1 MNKNNKK
8 EMQVV
13 VLPDIPS
20 YQQLMVVNRWLL
32 RTVIFLMF
40 VIVLAGVFWL
50 PSSDFLGDYKTIT
63 ADDINIAQTNNNGST
78 DVDVLKGQVVGLISG
93 SIENKLNSLEQSLR
107 TGTLTNSLGELEAI
121 KTDVKML
128 RTYSVPTQ
136 ANKTNS
142 NEQIMREMSQL
153 KRLIYLTIA
162 SCALLFAA
170 VTGIWLRHLKKLP
183 SKQSIVHYLHRHK

>member
-40 VIVLAGVFWL
+40 VIVLAGVLWL
-50 PSSDFLGDYKTIT
+50 PSSNFLGDYKKIT
-63 ADDINIAQTNNNGST
+63 ADDINSTQTNNNVSS
-78 DVDVLKGQVVGLISG
+78 DVDALKGQVVGLISG
-93 SIENKLNSLEQSLR
+93 SIENKLNTLEQSLR

-128 RTYSVPTQ
+128 RAYSVPTQ
-136 ANKTNS
+136 ANKANS

-170 VTGIWLRHLKKLP
+170 ITGIWLRHLKKLP
-183 SKQSIVHYLHRHK
+183 SKQSVVRYLHRHK